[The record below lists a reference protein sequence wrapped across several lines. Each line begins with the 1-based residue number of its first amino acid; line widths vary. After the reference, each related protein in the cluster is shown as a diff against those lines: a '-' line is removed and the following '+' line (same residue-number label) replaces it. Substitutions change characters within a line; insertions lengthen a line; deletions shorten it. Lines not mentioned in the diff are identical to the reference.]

1 MNAAA
6 QEPQSVLLPALR
18 EELTLIRGK
27 INPSGEQA
35 WRIYDPVQHR
45 FMEVDN
51 VTVEILSVWQSVK
64 NTGELQR
71 ELQQTRGISVSL
83 GSIEGLIRFAYANF
97 LTKESARGDWQS
109 LAEMARRSK
118 KSWGAW
124 LLHNYLFFRVPLVK
138 PQGFLLETLAFVQPL
153 FNRRLISAI
162 ALLGGVGI
170 YLVSRQWDQF
180 FNTFQHFFTPEGAI
194 WFACALFFVKALH
207 ELGHAYT
214 AVRLGCQV
222 PAMGVAFMMM
232 TPMLY
237 TDVTDA
243 WRLPLRRQRIQIDF
257 AGIAVE
263 LMIACIATFLWSFFP
278 EGKAKSIAFLLA
290 TSSILMSLAINLS
303 PFMRFDGY
311 FILADLV
318 GVPNLQPRAFAV
330 ARWKLREFFFG
341 MNAPCPEEMTR
352 VKLFGLTAYAWA
364 TWVYRFGL
372 YLGIAAVVYFY
383 FFKLLGIILFAVE
396 VGVFLVGPFV
406 SEFRE
411 WYKMRAQ
418 ISKSKRWLVPA
429 GVVLS
434 IVIAAIVPWSTR
446 VDIPVVIESG
456 KLAHIYPPRP
466 ALITSVHVVQGQVV
480 EAGIALISLTSDQ
493 LTHDI
498 DVAQNGIAR
507 VKAQLAR
514 LTADDTDRENNAVL
528 TREFSALQAKLHGL
542 RAEQEELTV
551 RAPIAGRVLE
561 LNPELSEGRTIG
573 QKEMIALIGADDTL
587 SGRGYVPE
595 AELNR
600 LHAGQAGKFVPE
612 NVMRPAFDVAV
623 LDIAIRGAQSIEIA
637 ELASINGG
645 RIAVQADQQRRLV
658 PVSAV
663 YAVTFSVGGRDH
675 GPAQRIRGV
684 AQVNAEAESFIS
696 RVWRQIAKVLI
707 RESGA

>member
-6 QEPQSVLLPALR
+6 QEKQVIPLPALR

-27 INPSGEQA
+27 TNSSGEQA

-51 VTVEILSVWQSVK
+51 VTVEMLSVWQIVK
-64 NTGELQR
+64 NADELRR
-71 ELQQTRGISVSL
+71 ELQHSRGISVSL
-83 GSIEGLIRFAYANF
+83 ESIEGLIKFAHANF
-97 LTKESARGDWQS
+97 LTKDSARGDWKS
-109 LAEMARRSK
+109 LAEIARRSK
-118 KSWGAW
+118 KSWGSW
-124 LLHNYLFFRVPLVK
+124 LLHNYLFFRIPLVK
-138 PQGFLLETLAFVQPL
+138 PQGFLVESLPLVQPL

-162 ALLGGVGI
+162 AVLGVVGI

-180 FNTFQHFFTPEGAI
+180 ANTFQHFFTPEGAVE
-194 WFACALFFVKALH
+194 FASALFLVKALH

-214 AVRLGCQV
+214 AVRFGCQV

-243 WRLPLRRQRIQIDF
+243 WRLPMRRQRMKIDF
-257 AGIAVE
+257 AGVAVE
-263 LMIACIATFLWSFFP
+263 LMIACVATFLWSFLP

-290 TSSILMSLAINLS
+290 TSSLLMSLAINLS

-330 ARWKLREFFFG
+330 ARWKLREILFG
-341 MNAPCPEEMTR
+341 LDAPCPEDMSKP
-352 VKLFGLTAYAWA
+352 KLLGLTVYAWA
-364 TWVYRFGL
+364 TWIYRFGL

-383 FFKLLGIILFAVE
+383 FFKVLGIILFAVE
-396 VGVFLVGPFV
+396 VAVFLVGPFV

-411 WYKMRAQ
+411 WYKMRGQ
-418 ISKSKRWLVPA
+418 ITNSKRWLLPA
-429 GVVLS
+429 GLALS
-434 IVIAAIVPWSTR
+434 IAVAAIVPWSTR
-446 VDIPVVIESG
+446 VDIPVIIESAM
-456 KLAHIYPPRP
+456 LAHIYPPRP
-466 ALITSVHVVQGQVV
+466 ALITSVHVVQGQTV
-480 EAGIALISLTSDQ
+480 EAGAELLTLSSDQ
-493 LTHDI
+493 LKHDI
-498 DVAQNGIAR
+498 DVATNGVAR

-528 TREFSALQAKLHGL
+528 TRELSALQAKLHGL
-542 RAEQEELTV
+542 RAEEDELKI
-551 RAPIAGRVLE
+551 RSPLAGRVLE
-561 LNPELSEGRTIG
+561 LNPELHEGRTIG
-573 QKEMIALIGADDTL
+573 QKEMIALIGSDDAL
-587 SGRGYVPE
+587 SGRGYVSE
-595 AELNR
+595 SELSR
-600 LHAGQAGKFVPE
+600 VSVGQTGKFVPE
-612 NVMRPAFDVAV
+612 NVMRKSYEVTI
-623 LDIAIRGAQSIEIA
+623 LDISLRGAQAIDIVD
-637 ELASINGG
+637 LASVNGG

-663 YAVTFSVGGRDH
+663 YAVKLAVGGSDQ
-675 GPAQRIRGV
+675 GPGQRIRGV
-684 AQVNAEAESFIS
+684 AQVDAEAVSFAG